1 MNAELIHSRSAG
13 STGIRDISGTCTSAP
28 GLNRTQLVVMAAA
41 CGLGIANLYYC
52 QPLLGQIQRSLH
64 TTMAAAGSLAVYTQI
79 GFAVS
84 VFFLAPLGDILER
97 RRLIL
102 IMLALVTV
110 SLAVAA
116 FASNITVLGLAS
128 MAIGFTSVIST
139 LVLPF
144 AVSLAGEQ
152 QRGETVGAIVGA
164 MLVGILLSR
173 TLSGAVGE
181 LFGWRCV
188 YGTAAML
195 MVVLAACL
203 RFMLPKNQPPA
214 SMGYGSL
221 IRSMIGFI
229 KTEPVLRESTLNGML
244 LYGAL
249 SAFWATLVFLVA
261 SPAYR
266 YGPAAAG
273 MFGLV
278 AAGGA
283 IIAPRVGKLADRI
296 SPHVTV
302 AVATGAMVFAYLLL
316 WLFGTHLLGL
326 IAGVLLLD
334 MAAQSATISNQTMVT
349 GLNAHAQS
357 RLYTVYRAAYS
368 AGGSIGAYLGV
379 MGWSLA
385 GWTGVCAVGT
395 GMVVVALLLHIAA
408 RRNEARRAVAIELEG
423 SLAAVEL

>member
-1 MNAELIHSRSAG
+1 MNAEIARSGTVATTDVVVSTSACANASGLSRS
-13 STGIRDISGTCTSAP
+13 
-28 GLNRTQLVVMAAA
+28 QLVVMAAA

-64 TTMAAAGSLAVYTQI
+64 SSMAQAGSLAVYTQL

-102 IMLALVTV
+102 FMLVLVTIA
-110 SLAVAA
+110 LGCAA
-116 FASNITVLGLAS
+116 CARDITVLEIAS
-128 MAIGFTSVIST
+128 LAIGFTSVIST

-144 AVSLAGEQ
+144 AVSLADEH

-164 MLVGILLSR
+164 MLIGILLSR

-181 LFGWRCV
+181 MFGWRSV
-188 YGTAAML
+188 YGTASVL
-195 MVVLAACL
+195 MVFLAISL
-203 RFMLPKNQPPA
+203 RLLLPKNQPKA

-221 IRSMIGFI
+221 IKTMLGFI

-261 SPAYR
+261 SPAYG

-283 IIAPRVGKLADRI
+283 IIAPRIGKLADRI

-302 AVATGAMVFAYLLL
+302 AIATSVMVVAYGVL
-316 WLFGTHLLGL
+316 WLFGTNLVGL
-326 IAGVLLLD
+326 VAGVLLLD

-349 GLNAHAQS
+349 GLHQEAQS

-368 AGGSIGAYLGV
+368 VGGSMGAYLGV
-379 MGWSLA
+379 VGWSVDR
-385 GWTGVCAVGT
+385 WNGVCAVGT
-395 GMVVVALLLHIAA
+395 AMVCTALVIHIVARKA
-408 RRNEARRAVAIELEG
+408 EANRSEALEQQAQFRAVQ
-423 SLAAVEL
+423 